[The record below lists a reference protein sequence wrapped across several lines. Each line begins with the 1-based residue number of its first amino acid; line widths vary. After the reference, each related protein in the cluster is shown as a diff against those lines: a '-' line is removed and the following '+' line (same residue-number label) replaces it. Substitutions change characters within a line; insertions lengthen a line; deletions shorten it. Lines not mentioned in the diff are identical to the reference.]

1 MATKFLTCLEK
12 IVETYAKVILK
23 IFKKTLENKYRGYT
37 TAHLQNK
44 MGMIMQNKQK
54 ILYCISVILKY
65 VDEEKISECLLRKI
79 DFSKCLH
86 PHKEYFLPI
95 WRNRL
100 FSDQTWLSRI
110 VTAIRS
116 EYELSKIKHLH

>member
-1 MATKFLTCLEK
+1 MANKFSPCLEQIIK
-12 IVETYAKVILK
+12 TYARA
-23 IFKKTLENKYRGYT
+23 IFKNIKKALEKKYTGYT
-37 TAHLQNK
+37 TSRLEKKMETVMRNK
-44 MGMIMQNKQK
+44 EK
-54 ILYCISVILKY
+54 ILYSISVVLKH